1 MPGESSTAL
10 ALSLS
15 PRAMNLSLASVCVD
29 DDGASNASKA
39 KAPAPTAMA
48 RDGAS
53 VLLERLVASSNEH
66 GERLDEQSTL
76 LKGAV
81 EALSDRL
88 TVMEASLGGLHAK
101 LDAAERRTDGRV
113 DVLDEMM
120 ASCREEVA
128 ALAARTTKTRTA
140 VATALAALTTDS
152 AANSVAE
159 SVRDSVAESAADSA
173 FGAISLQAPGAPG
186 VPPARMR
193 LCRRPRD
200 GKP

>member
-1 MPGESSTAL
+1 
-10 ALSLS
+10 
-15 PRAMNLSLASVCVD
+15 MNLSLESVCVD
-29 DDGASNASKA
+29 DDGASNASTA

-66 GERLDEQSTL
+66 GERLSEQSTL
-76 LKGAV
+76 LEGAV

-88 TVMEASLGGLHAK
+88 TAMEASLGGLHAK

-113 DVLDEMM
+113 DVLDGAM

-128 ALAARTTKTRTA
+128 THVAGTTKTRTA
-140 VATALAALTTDS
+140 VAAALAALTTDS
-152 AANSVAE
+152 VS
-159 SVRDSVAESAADSA
+159 DSVVD
-173 FGAISLQAPGAPG
+173 AISVEAPG
-186 VPPARMR
+186 VPPTRMR
-193 LCRRPRD
+193 PCRRPRD

>member
-1 MPGESSTAL
+1 MPRESSTAL

-66 GERLDEQSTL
+66 GERLAEQSTL
-76 LKGAV
+76 LEGAV

-88 TVMEASLGGLHAK
+88 TAMEASLGGLHAK

-113 DVLDEMM
+113 DVLDEAM

-128 ALAARTTKTRTA
+128 THVARTTKTRNA
-140 VATALAALTTDS
+140 MAAALAALTTL
-152 AANSVAE
+152 
-159 SVRDSVAESAADSA
+159 
-173 FGAISLQAPGAPG
+173 SLIHI
-186 VPPARMR
+186 
-193 LCRRPRD
+193 
-200 GKP
+200 

>member
-1 MPGESSTAL
+1 M
-10 ALSLS
+10 
-15 PRAMNLSLASVCVD
+15 
-29 DDGASNASKA
+29 
-39 KAPAPTAMA
+39 
-48 RDGAS
+48 
-53 VLLERLVASSNEH
+53 LLERLVTSSNEH

-88 TVMEASLGGLHAK
+88 TAMEASLGGLHAK

-113 DVLDEMM
+113 DVLDVAM

-128 ALAARTTKTRTA
+128 TLFAGTTKTRTA
-140 VATALAALTTDS
+140 VAAALAALTTDS
-152 AANSVAE
+152 AANTVAE
-159 SVRDSVAESAADSA
+159 SVRDSVADSVADSA